1 MGGVGNDELS
11 GVRCKGFGDHG
22 IVRKKPPGQANPGLV
37 VKGLAVLG
45 LARGVSCI
53 AGMQSWSRGSI
64 GSSNFRTIS
73 WHLCN
78 QHQRIGFALDSFM
91 LLPDVSSDSFVVSKI
106 VSKLATCCDASR
118 AAILPEWLATQHCLF
133 FLFFS
138 FLFCQRKRKCGIRV
152 GLNKKDIRSL
162 FVQVPIKQIK
172 GVAKA
177 GK

>member
-1 MGGVGNDELS
+1 MGNDELS

-22 IVRKKPPGQANPGLV
+22 IVKKKKPPGQANPGLV

-64 GSSNFRTIS
+64 GSSNFRTTS

-91 LLPDVSSDSFVVSKI
+91 LLPDVSSDSFVVRKI
-106 VSKLATCCDASR
+106 VSKLATCCDASW

-133 FLFFS
+133 FFS
-138 FLFCQRKRKCGIRV
+138 FLFLSV
-152 GLNKKDIRSL
+152 LSKKKKMWNTSR
-162 FVQVPIKQIK
+162 FK
-172 GVAKA
+172 
-177 GK
+177 